1 MSQSKLINSGSYGC
15 VFYPKIPCDKDKNKN
30 KKKTIS
36 KKKQATKLIIL
47 DESFGTEFKINKTIQ
62 KINNYDKWTAI
73 WDEKCL
79 SPKYNKLKQISEIN
93 KCIEPKQNKLKK
105 KLKLTSNKKFLLL
118 QGLYGGKLPIKY
130 MKKNFTRKI
139 FQSKKQFI
147 KKFIELFKMCE
158 YLFLGLSEFY
168 ALDYVINFSF
178 FKNF

>member
-93 KCIEPKQNKLKK
+93 KLKEPRYAKNYASSSISSPSSKPTAFASKLLNSLGFDTPEFFVDASV
-105 KLKLTSNKKFLLL
+105 LKSIFAPLLSL
-118 QGLYGGKLPIKY
+118 LI
-130 MKKNFTRKI
+130 
-139 FQSKKQFI
+139 
-147 KKFIELFKMCE
+147 
-158 YLFLGLSEFY
+158 
-168 ALDYVINFSF
+168 
-178 FKNF
+178 